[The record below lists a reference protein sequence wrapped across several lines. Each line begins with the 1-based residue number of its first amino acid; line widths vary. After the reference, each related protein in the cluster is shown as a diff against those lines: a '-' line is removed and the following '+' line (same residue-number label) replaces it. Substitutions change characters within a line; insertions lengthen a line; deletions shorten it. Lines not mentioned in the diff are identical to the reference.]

1 MINAVII
8 EDKAINAKTLQ
19 AMVRNYC
26 PSVNIVGIAGD
37 IDSAF
42 AMLRQHMPDLAFL
55 DIEMLGGSGFDL
67 LRKFDPVPFEVIF
80 TTAYNQYAIEAFQ
93 ENVLDYLLKP
103 INISN
108 LQRAVAKVEKQVA
121 LKKSNEEVAKH
132 LRSLQK
138 LAPGKISLPTIDGYL
153 FIAPQE
159 IIRCEASGSYSN
171 FYMSSGKKIVVSML
185 LKKCEDLLPSALFLR
200 IHNSHIINLQFVQQY
215 IRGRGGYIVMQDGSR
230 VDVAASRKQDFLDAM
245 SPAHSIRISK

>member
-8 EDKAINAKTLQ
+8 EDKAVNAKTLQ

-26 PSVNIVGIAGD
+26 PSVNIVGMAGNVD
-37 IDSAF
+37 NAF
-42 AMLRQHMPDLAFL
+42 VLLCQHVPGLAFL
-55 DIEMLGGSGFDL
+55 DIEMPGGSGFDL
-67 LRKFDPVPFEVIF
+67 LRKFETVPFEVIF
-80 TTAYNQYAIEAFQ
+80 TTAYNQYAIEAFE
-93 ENVLDYLLKP
+93 ENALDYLLKP

-108 LQRAVAKVEKQVA
+108 LQRAVAKAEKQIA
-121 LKKSNEEVAKH
+121 LKKSNEQVTQYLK
-132 LRSLQK
+132 SFQK

-185 LKKCEDLLPSALFLR
+185 LKKCEDLLPSELFLR
-200 IHNSHIINLQFVQQY
+200 IHNSHIVNIQFVQQY
-215 IRGRGGYIVMQDGSR
+215 IRGRGGYLVMQDGSR

-245 SPAHSIRISK
+245 NPAFATRVTR